1 MCCDDTDLRRRANI
15 LSSSY
20 PTDLD
25 KSLGDELIQF
35 RAFVSTESDKTPANR
50 LQVVL
55 KHGLQTTFPNV
66 FVALRIFLTLPVTN
80 CE

>member
-1 MCCDDTDLRRRANI
+1 MCCDDTDLRRRVNI

-35 RAFVSTESDKTPANR
+35 RAFVSTEPDKTPANR

-55 KHGLQTTFPNV
+55 KHTDNIPQDFSHTACNQ
-66 FVALRIFLTLPVTN
+66 LRG
-80 CE
+80 